1 MAIFRGKVR
10 GEGKIFGWIVKTI
23 ERGLEEYDLS
33 DLYRLVREKE
43 KRLVHVNY
51 AGGWL
56 LAPFIADMV
65 NKTRQAYDGL
75 PGSVEAILTLFF
87 LPKNL

>member
-1 MAIFRGKVR
+1 
-10 GEGKIFGWIVKTI
+10 
-23 ERGLEEYDLS
+23 
-33 DLYRLVREKE
+33 
-43 KRLVHVNY
+43 VNY

-56 LAPFIADMV
+56 LAPFIVDMV

-87 LPKNL
+87 LSVFGIERPFHLEPIRKVQQL